1 MNQQIHRLGRK
12 TFYRLAI
19 TLGKALQ
26 KMASQQRDI
35 FPPLPQRWYFNR
47 HHIQAIVEILAKT
60 PGIHLCGKIA
70 MGRRNQPDINR
81 DNLVA
86 TDTLNFALLNR
97 TQQTHLHHRRDIA
110 NFIEKQ
116 RAAVRLNKAPFPA
129 FIGSSKRPFF
139 VTEQFRF
146 QQGFVECRTVERY
159 QRFFATCATGVNRPG
174 DQLFTGAG
182 IAVDQHRGFRWRDEC
197 DFTEQVLHRRA
208 FTDHTELAGRHR
220 RRFSVNTVRMR
231 KRLFQRRLQ
240 VIEIQRL
247 DEIIQRPGFQRL
259 YRRLDAGVRGH
270 NQYRNCRI

>member
-1 MNQQIHRLGRK
+1 M
-12 TFYRLAI
+12 
-19 TLGKALQ
+19 
-26 KMASQQRDI
+26 S
-35 FPPLPQRWYFNR
+35 
-47 HHIQAIVEILAKT
+47 
-60 PGIHLCGKIA
+60 
-70 MGRRNQPDINR
+70 RRNQPDINR
-81 DNLVA
+81 DGLVA
-86 TDTLNFALLNR
+86 ADTLNFALLNR
-97 TQQTHLHHRRDIA
+97 TQQTNLHHRRDIA

-129 FIGSSKRPFF
+129 FVGPGKRPFF
-139 VTEQFRF
+139 VTEQFRL
-146 QQGFVECRTVERY
+146 QQGFVERRAVERY

-182 IAVDQHRGFRWRDEC
+182 IAVDQHRGFRWRDEG

-220 RRFSVNTVRMR
+220 RRFSVNTVCMR
-231 KRLFQRRLQ
+231 ERLFQRRLQ

-270 NQYRNCRI
+270 NQHRNRGV

>member
-1 MNQQIHRLGRK
+1 
-12 TFYRLAI
+12 
-19 TLGKALQ
+19 
-26 KMASQQRDI
+26 
-35 FPPLPQRWYFNR
+35 
-47 HHIQAIVEILAKT
+47 
-60 PGIHLCGKIA
+60 

-81 DNLVA
+81 DSLVA

-159 QRFFATCATGVNRPG
+159 QRFFATCATGMNRPG
-174 DQLFTGAG
+174 DQLFTGAR
-182 IAVDQHRGFRWRDEC
+182 IAVDQHRGFRWRDEG

-208 FTDHTELAGRHR
+208 FTDHTELAGSHR
-220 RRFSVNTVRMR
+220 RCFSINTVRMR
-231 KRLFQRRLQ
+231 ERLFQRRL
-240 VIEIQRL
+240 
-247 DEIIQRPGFQRL
+247 
-259 YRRLDAGVRGH
+259 
-270 NQYRNCRI
+270 